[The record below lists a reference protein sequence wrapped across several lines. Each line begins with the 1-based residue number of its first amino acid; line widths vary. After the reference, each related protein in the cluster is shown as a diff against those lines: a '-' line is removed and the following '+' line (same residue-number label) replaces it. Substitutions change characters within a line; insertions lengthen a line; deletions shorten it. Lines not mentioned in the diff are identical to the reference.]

1 MTLPRAAGIAAA
13 LAAILVAGCGSTQ
26 AAAPAPGAGR
36 AARPPLVTSLTIPG
50 GPSWAIVEMGG
61 PRTRH
66 NNFWQLVTRPA
77 GTASWR
83 LATPPGVAD
92 NGGLVVASPGGPA
105 LVAGFNPSQDLTFSP
120 LASTRDGGARW
131 TPSLLPAGL
140 ARVPSALGT
149 APGGKLIAVTGRG
162 QAEFSAPGMAGWTR
176 LASLASLAATPA
188 GRSCELK
195 SLTAA
200 AFSGLG
206 VPLLAGRCAAPG
218 VAGIFGYSAGGWHQ
232 AGPAL
237 PAVLARRQVS
247 VLKLTT
253 AGRRTTALLVAA
265 APGGAASL
273 IAAWAGPSGR
283 WTLSAPLPLGGARIL
298 STATGTGAG
307 EAAATAA
314 SPGLASAAGV
324 ILSTGRA
331 EFTAG
336 PAADWQQLPALPAN
350 VAALVLGPG
359 RQVSALAPSGSILT
373 SWHLAAGA
381 VTWTMTQ
388 AMKVPVPYGS
398 SG

>member
-36 AARPPLVTSLTIPG
+36 GARPPLVTSLTIPG

-61 PRTRH
+61 PRARH

-92 NGGLVVASPGGPA
+92 NGGLVAASPGG
-105 LVAGFNPSQDLTFSP
+105 
-120 LASTRDGGARW
+120 
-131 TPSLLPAGL
+131 
-140 ARVPSALGT
+140 
-149 APGGKLIAVTGRG
+149 
-162 QAEFSAPGMAGWTR
+162 
-176 LASLASLAATPA
+176 
-188 GRSCELK
+188 
-195 SLTAA
+195 
-200 AFSGLG
+200 
-206 VPLLAGRCAAPG
+206 
-218 VAGIFGYSAGGWHQ
+218 AGIFAYSAGGWHK

-237 PAVLARRQVS
+237 PAALARRQVS

-298 STATGTGAG
+298 STATGTGAV

-336 PAADWQQLPALPAN
+336 PAADWQQLPALPAH

-359 RQVSALAPSGSILT
+359 RQISALAPSGSILT

-381 VTWTMTQ
+381 VTWTMSQ

-398 SG
+398 